1 MEMEK
6 VHNWITETKG
16 YQPFVMDADEL
27 QKDPGRNNN
36 STQFS
41 IFNV

>member
-6 VHNWITETKG
+6 VHNWIIETKG
-16 YQPFVMDADEL
+16 YQRFVIDADDL

-41 IFNV
+41 IFKV